1 MMSAWNLLWIIPV
14 AYLLGFTTCAL
25 LAAARDDKEGRRD

>member
-14 AYLLGFTTCAL
+14 AHLLGFTTCAL
-25 LAAARDDKEGRRD
+25 LAAARDDKEVHHD

>member
-14 AYLLGFTTCAL
+14 VYLLGFMTCSW
-25 LAAARDDKEGRRD
+25 LAAARDEREV

>member
-14 AYLLGFTTCAL
+14 AYLLGFMTCSL
-25 LAAARDDKEGRRD
+25 LTAARDEKEG

>member
-14 AYLLGFTTCAL
+14 AYLLGFMTCSWLVAS
-25 LAAARDDKEGRRD
+25 RDDKEGRYD

>member
-14 AYLLGFTTCAL
+14 AYLLRFMTCSWL
-25 LAAARDDKEGRRD
+25 VVARDDKEVCYD